1 MAFHPFIPGLFKGIH
16 EEIVKPN
23 TANDINLS
31 GNIIQWLFIILKLNF
46 LYISGKIGRRSS
58 TVFGFSKPC
67 WYSYSYHNNQF
78 IFGQGDMTCLRNSKR
93 SLKPSKT
100 KYPLGKHSNNI
111 MPYKII
117 PRYGLRAI
125 RHNAHSWGTFWF
137 RFFEMYYKITGSLAK
152 LDRWNTR
159 FGGILLGQTPAIG
172 RSGRYDRAACR
183 DMKQKCREVAHIER
197 RLLQLGHSDNR
208 CRCGRPNT
216 LLLSRWIPAVV
227 ECS

>member
-1 MAFHPFIPGLFKGIH
+1 MAFRPFIPELLKGIH

-23 TANDINLS
+23 TANDIN
-31 GNIIQWLFIILKLNF
+31 NF

-100 KYPLGKHSNNI
+100 KYPLGKHSNNM

-125 RHNAHSWGTFWF
+125 SGTTPIPGEHFGSN
-137 RFFEMYYKITGSLAK
+137 FFEMYYFEYKITGSLAK
-152 LDRWNTR
+152 LD
-159 FGGILLGQTPAIG
+159 
-172 RSGRYDRAACR
+172 
-183 DMKQKCREVAHIER
+183 K
-197 RLLQLGHSDNR
+197 
-208 CRCGRPNT
+208 
-216 LLLSRWIPAVV
+216 
-227 ECS
+227 

>member
-1 MAFHPFIPGLFKGIH
+1 MAFRPFIPELLKGIH

-23 TANDINLS
+23 TANDIN
-31 GNIIQWLFIILKLNF
+31 NF

-67 WYSYSYHNNQF
+67 LYSYSYHNNRY

-152 LDRWNTR
+152 LDR
-159 FGGILLGQTPAIG
+159 
-172 RSGRYDRAACR
+172 
-183 DMKQKCREVAHIER
+183 
-197 RLLQLGHSDNR
+197 
-208 CRCGRPNT
+208 
-216 LLLSRWIPAVV
+216 
-227 ECS
+227 